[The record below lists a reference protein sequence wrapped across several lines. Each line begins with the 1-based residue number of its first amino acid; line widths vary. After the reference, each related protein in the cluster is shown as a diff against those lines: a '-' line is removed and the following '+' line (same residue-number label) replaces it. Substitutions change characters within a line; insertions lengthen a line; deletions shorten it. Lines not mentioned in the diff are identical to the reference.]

1 MESIKISEL
10 KAKLSAILK
19 RVRKGERFA
28 VMDRSHPVAVLM
40 TLEKDDLLPI
50 VQPARR
56 PFRMPDPVTFSVEVD
71 AVALLIEDRGKR

>member
-40 TLEKDDLLPI
+40 TLEKDDALPV

-56 PFRMPDPVTFSVEVD
+56 PFRMPAPVSFSVEVD
-71 AVALLIEDRGKR
+71 AVALLIEDRSKR

>member
-1 MESIKISEL
+1 MECIKISEL

-40 TLEKDDLLPI
+40 TLEKDDVLPV

-56 PFRMPDPVTFSVEVD
+56 PFRMPPPVTFSVEDDV
-71 AVALLIEDRGKR
+71 VALLSEDRGKR